1 MKIIIVGA
9 GDVGKHLAKR
19 LLKENVSISIMDEN
33 PERMRELDAYDM
45 LTYQGAPTSIYDLK
59 EIGASEVDLFIA
71 VTPHE
76 SVNMTACMIA
86 TNLGAKWTLARIDN
100 YEYLLPKNKEFF
112 KKLGVDYLIYPEVL
126 AAKEIVESLRMSW
139 MRQYLSFCND
149 ALILLG
155 VKVRSNSEILDKK
168 FLTGYFNHSRYRVV
182 AIKRD
187 SQTIIPMGQDEI
199 KANDI
204 VYFITTKDN
213 LDFVRTQ
220 AGKTNYHI
228 KNIMIMGGSRIAQKI
243 AQTLPGDVGV
253 KILEKDRDICYA
265 LSEKLDNALIINSDG
280 RDIEVLKEEGIQ
292 EMDAFVAVT
301 PNSEENILACSVA
314 KRFGIERTIAEV
326 ENLDYILL
334 AESMDI
340 GMVINKKMIS
350 AGYIHQITL
359 DAEVLDVRILTAVDA
374 EVIEFV
380 AKEKSK
386 ITKDLV
392 KNLRLPPNVNIGGI
406 VRDGKG
412 NIVDG
417 NTQIMPEDHV
427 IVFCEASSVRKLEC
441 FFN

>member
-1 MKIIIVGA
+1 
-9 GDVGKHLAKR
+9 
-19 LLKENVSISIMDEN
+19 
-33 PERMRELDAYDM
+33 
-45 LTYQGAPTSIYDLK
+45 
-59 EIGASEVDLFIA
+59 
-71 VTPHE
+71 
-76 SVNMTACMIA
+76 
-86 TNLGAKWTLARIDN
+86 
-100 YEYLLPKNKEFF
+100 
-112 KKLGVDYLIYPEVL
+112 
-126 AAKEIVESLRMSW
+126 